1 MALINCPECGKE
13 ISDKAGNC
21 PNCGCPIQPEQE
33 TVKDN
38 RGERWSSEQSS
49 KTETK
54 KNQDKSK
61 KKGGCL
67 KVLLIVVAICMVL
80 EIISSIGGND
90 EEDSP
95 SVNENQVA
103 TKIQNDTQEAQ
114 TETQSTEAPLI
125 LDTELA
131 QFQSEKYAYIKKKDL
146 NTYAVNMPGEKVYLI
161 TQVDDIKEGMIQ
173 STLGD
178 GYMMSN
184 FYVGDNYDK
193 YKESLSIGDT
203 IAIAGVVS
211 NINDY
216 SIIGTSVEL
225 NDCIVFAVGDEAKA
239 YKKDSTAKS
248 LSKYLTVT
256 EDVANMS
263 GDISEKDYKD
273 LCEHLDYEDILREPD
288 AYDDKYCVVEGTVD
302 QIIEGWFGSF
312 TIFVV
317 DEDGN
322 KWGCTYSYDEGE
334 SRVLEG
340 DNVTIYGKC
349 QGTSNTETVLGEQV
363 TLPHVDAEYI
373 D

>member
-21 PNCGCPIQPEQE
+21 SNCGCPIQPEQE
-33 TVKDN
+33 TKDGK
-38 RGERWSSEQSS
+38 GERWSFEKSP
-49 KTETK
+49 KITEKEK
-54 KNQDKSK
+54 KEKPK
-61 KKGGCL
+61 KKSGCL
-67 KVLLIVVAICMVL
+67 KIILIIVAICIVI
-80 EIISSIGGND
+80 EIIGSIGGDD
-90 EEDSP
+90 EKDS
-95 SVNENQVA
+95 SSGNENQA
-103 TKIQNDTQEAQ
+103 STEIQNETQETQ
-114 TETQSTEAPLI
+114 TEEQGAETPLM
-125 LDTELA
+125 LDDELS

-146 NTYAVNMPGEKVYLI
+146 NTYAVNMPGEKVYVV
-161 TQVDDIKEGMIQ
+161 TQVDDIKDGMIQ

-184 FYVGDNYDK
+184 FYVGDNYSK
-193 YKESLSIGDT
+193 YEKGLSKGDT

-225 NDCIVFAVGDEAKA
+225 NDCIVFAVGDEAKT

-256 EDVANMS
+256 EDVANIN
-263 GDISEKDYKD
+263 GDISEEDYKD

-288 AYDDKYCVVEGTVD
+288 AYDGKYCVVDGTVD

-340 DNVTIYGKC
+340 DNVTMYGKC

-363 TLPHVDAEYI
+363 TLPHVDAKYI

>member
-1 MALINCPECGKE
+1 MALINCPECGKRV
-13 ISDKAGNC
+13 SDKAGNC

-33 TVKDN
+33 AAKDN

-49 KTETK
+49 KTVTK
-54 KNQDKSK
+54 KNQDKPK

-67 KVLLIVVAICMVL
+67 KVVLIIVAICIVL
-80 EIISSIGGND
+80 EIISSIGGGN
-90 EEDSP
+90 EKDS
-95 SVNENQVA
+95 SSGNEKQA
-103 TKIQNDTQEAQ
+103 STEIQNETQETQ
-114 TETQSTEAPLI
+114 TEEQGAETPLM
-125 LDTELA
+125 LDDELS

-146 NTYAVNMPGEKVYLI
+146 NTYAVNMPGEKVYLV

-173 STLGD
+173 STLDD

-193 YKESLSIGDT
+193 YKESLSIGDA

-211 NINDY
+211 DINDY

-225 NDCIVFAVGDEAKA
+225 KDCIVFAVGDDAKT

-273 LCEHLDYEDILREPD
+273 LCERLDYEDILREPD
-288 AYDDKYCVVEGTVD
+288 AYDGKYCVVDGTVD

-340 DNVTIYGKC
+340 DSVTMYGKC

-363 TLPHVDAEYI
+363 TLPHVDAKYI

>member
-13 ISDKAGNC
+13 ISDKAGSC

-33 TVKDN
+33 VTEEKK
-38 RGERWSSEQSS
+38 GERWSFKQLPKATVKE
-49 KTETK
+49 KEEK
-54 KNQDKSK
+54 PK

-67 KVLLIVVAICMVL
+67 KVVLIIVAICIVL
-80 EIISSIGGND
+80 EIISSIGGED
-90 EEDSP
+90 EKDP
-95 SVNENQVA
+95 SSGNENQA
-103 TKIQNDTQEAQ
+103 STEIQNETQETQ
-114 TETQSTEAPLI
+114 TEEQGAETPLM
-125 LDTELA
+125 LDDELS

-146 NTYAVNMPGEKVYLI
+146 NTYAVNMPGEKVYVV
-161 TQVDDIKEGMIQ
+161 TQVDDIKDGMIQ

-184 FYVGDNYDK
+184 FYVGDNYSK
-193 YKESLSIGDT
+193 YEKGLSKGDT

-225 NDCIVFAVGDEAKA
+225 NDCIVFAVGDEAKT

-256 EDVANMS
+256 EDVANMN

-288 AYDDKYCVVEGTVD
+288 AYDGKYCIVDGTVD

-340 DNVTIYGKC
+340 DNVTMYGKC

-363 TLPHVDAEYI
+363 TLPHVDAKYI

>member
-1 MALINCPECGKE
+1 MSLIKCPECGKRV
-13 ISDKAGNC
+13 SDKAENC

-33 TVKDN
+33 TKDGK
-38 RGERWSSEQSS
+38 GERWSFEKSP
-49 KTETK
+49 KITEKEK
-54 KNQDKSK
+54 KEKPK
-61 KKGGCL
+61 KKSGCL
-67 KVLLIVVAICMVL
+67 KIILIIVAICIVI
-80 EIISSIGGND
+80 EIIGSIGGDD
-90 EEDSP
+90 EKDS
-95 SVNENQVA
+95 SSGNENQVS
-103 TKIQNDTQEAQ
+103 TEIQNETQETQ
-114 TETQSTEAPLI
+114 TEKQSTETPLT
-125 LDTELA
+125 LDDELS

-146 NTYAVNMPGEKVYLI
+146 NTYAVNMPGEKVYVV
-161 TQVDDIKEGMIQ
+161 TQVDDIKDGMIQ
-173 STLGD
+173 STLDD

-184 FYVGDNYDK
+184 FYVGDNYSK
-193 YKESLSIGDT
+193 YEKGLSKGDT

-225 NDCIVFAVGDEAKA
+225 NDCIVFAMGDEAKT

-256 EDVANMS
+256 EDVANMN
-263 GDISEKDYKD
+263 GDISEEDYKD

-288 AYDDKYCVVEGTVD
+288 TYDGKYCVVDGTVD

-340 DNVTIYGKC
+340 DNVTMYGKC

-363 TLPHVDAEYI
+363 TLPHVDAKYI

>member
-33 TVKDN
+33 TKDGK
-38 RGERWSSEQSS
+38 GERWSFEKSP
-49 KTETK
+49 KITEKEK
-54 KNQDKSK
+54 KEKPK
-61 KKGGCL
+61 KKIGCL
-67 KVLLIVVAICMVL
+67 KIILIIVAICIVI
-80 EIISSIGGND
+80 EIIGSIGGDD
-90 EEDSP
+90 EKDS
-95 SVNENQVA
+95 SSGNENQA
-103 TKIQNDTQEAQ
+103 STEIQNETQETQ
-114 TETQSTEAPLI
+114 TEEQGAETPLM
-125 LDTELA
+125 LDDELS

-146 NTYAVNMPGEKVYLI
+146 NIYAVNMPGEKVYVV
-161 TQVDDIKEGMIQ
+161 TQIDDIKDGMIQ

-184 FYVGDNYDK
+184 FYVGDNYSK
-193 YKESLSIGDT
+193 YEKGLSKGDT

-225 NDCIVFAVGDEAKA
+225 NDCIVFAVGDEAKT

-256 EDVANMS
+256 EDVANINS
-263 GDISEKDYKD
+263 DISEEDYKD

-288 AYDDKYCVVEGTVD
+288 AYDGKYCIVDGTVD

-340 DNVTIYGKC
+340 DNVTMYGKC

-363 TLPHVDAEYI
+363 TLPHVDAKYI

>member
-1 MALINCPECGKE
+1 MALINCPECGKRV
-13 ISDKAGNC
+13 SDKAGNC

-33 TVKDN
+33 VTEEKK
-38 RGERWSSEQSS
+38 GERWSSKQLPKATVKE
-49 KTETK
+49 K
-54 KNQDKSK
+54 KEKPK

-67 KVLLIVVAICMVL
+67 KVVLIIVAICIVL

-90 EEDSP
+90 EES
-95 SVNENQVA
+95 SSSINKNQVA
-103 TKIQNDTQEAQ
+103 TESQNGTQETP
-114 TETQSTEAPLI
+114 TENQSTETYLT

-146 NTYAVNMPGEKVYLI
+146 NTYAVNMPGEKVYVV
-161 TQVDDIKEGMIQ
+161 TQVDDIKDGMIQ

-184 FYVGDNYDK
+184 FYVGDNYSK
-193 YKESLSIGDT
+193 YEKGLSKGDT

-225 NDCIVFAVGDEAKA
+225 NDCIVFAVGDEAKT

-256 EDVANMS
+256 EDVANMN
-263 GDISEKDYKD
+263 GDISEEDYKD
-273 LCEHLDYEDILREPD
+273 LCEHLDHEDILREPD
-288 AYDDKYCVVEGTVD
+288 AYDGKYCIVDGTVD

-317 DEDGN
+317 DEVGN

-340 DNVTIYGKC
+340 DNVTMYGKC

-363 TLPHVDAEYI
+363 TLPHVDAKYI